1 MGTTWSV
8 RLVAP
13 TGYDFATLQCAIETR
28 LADISAE
35 MSHWDPTSLL
45 CRFNHAPAGSWLSL
59 PTDFAT
65 VMAAALDVA
74 GRSGGAFDPTIG
86 RLVDLRGFGAT
97 PRMDAPTTA
106 EIEAAREASGHRR
119 LAFDRQTGRIRQPG
133 GLWLDLSGIA
143 KGYAV
148 DAIADL
154 LAKAG
159 ISHCLVEIGGEFVG
173 RGIRPDGDPWWVD
186 LETPPDAP
194 IAPFRVALH
203 QLAVATSG
211 DYVRGRHTL
220 DPVTGRSVENGVTSV
235 SVVQG
240 SAMMADAWAS
250 ALTVMGEDR
259 AIAVADAERLA
270 VRMITSN
277 AGRAREWI
285 SRSLRMML

>member
-13 TGYDFATLQCAIETR
+13 TGFDFATLHRAIETR
-28 LADISAE
+28 LLGIVAQ

-45 CRFNHAPAGSWLSL
+45 CRFNRAPAGSWISL
-59 PTDFAT
+59 PTDFT
-65 VMAAALDVA
+65 IVIAAALDVA
-74 GRSGGAFDPTIG
+74 ERSGGAFDPTIG
-86 RLVDLRGFGAT
+86 RLIDLWGFGPT
-97 PRMDAPTTA
+97 PRTTAPTTL
-106 EIEAAREASGHRR
+106 EVDAAREASGWRR
-119 LAFDRQTGRIRQPG
+119 LAFDRQSARIRQPG

-143 KGYAV
+143 KGYAA

-159 ISHCLVEIGGEFVG
+159 ISSCLVEIGGEFVG

-186 LETPPDAP
+186 LETPPDAA
-194 IAPFRVALH
+194 ITPFRIALH

-220 DPVTGRSVENGVTSV
+220 DPVTGQSVENGVSSV
-235 SVVQG
+235 SVLHG

-250 ALTVMGEDR
+250 ALTVMGEDS
-259 AIAVADAERLA
+259 AIGVADTDRLT
-270 VRMITSN
+270 VRMITRN
-277 AGRAREWI
+277 AGGAREWI
-285 SRSLRMML
+285 SQPLQMML

>member
-1 MGTTWSV
+1 MGTTWNV

-13 TGYDFATLQCAIETR
+13 AGYDFATLQCAIETR
-28 LADISAE
+28 LAEISAQ

-45 CRFNHAPAGSWLSL
+45 CRFNHAAAGSWTSL

-65 VMAAALDVA
+65 VIAAALDVA
-74 GRSGGAFDPTIG
+74 ERSGGAFDPTIG

-97 PRMDAPTTA
+97 PCMDAPTTA
-106 EIEAAREASGHRR
+106 EIEARKASGYRR
-119 LAFDRQTGRIRQPG
+119 LAFDHQIGRIRQPG

-154 LAKAG
+154 LAEAG

-186 LETPPDAP
+186 LETSPDAV

-220 DPVTGRSVENGVTSV
+220 DPITGRSVENGVTSV
-235 SVVQG
+235 SVLHG

-259 AIAVADAERLA
+259 AIAAADAEQLA

-277 AGRAREWI
+277 AGGAREYI
-285 SRSLRMML
+285 SRSLQMML